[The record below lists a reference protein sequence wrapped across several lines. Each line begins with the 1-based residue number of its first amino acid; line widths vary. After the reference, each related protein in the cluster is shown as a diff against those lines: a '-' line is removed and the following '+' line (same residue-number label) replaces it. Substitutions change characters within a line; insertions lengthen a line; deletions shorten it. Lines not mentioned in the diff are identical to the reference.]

1 MYLAFV
7 NKLFLFII
15 CWKIVKTT
23 TLTITDF
30 NESPIITLTVE
41 NADSVMFT
49 LVTLLFFYLTVYI
62 RGDNMP
68 IF

>member
-49 LVTLLFFYLTVYI
+49 LVTLLFFYLTIYI